1 MPAWLRAGSPEH
13 QLHGVECCYY
23 CHKREAEMGN
33 HGVLPGG
40 EKKRS
45 SPILVGSKQTNPK
58 PKDGKKKKR
67 TLPSLIT
74 PTQQRS
80 PFLPA
85 QPPPPTPGTSSA
97 LWHRSEGQG
106 SLMFPQ
112 TLAFSEMFLK
122 DEINKVA
129 FQSHCFIPVKTS
141 EA

>member
-1 MPAWLRAGSPEH
+1 
-13 QLHGVECCYY
+13 
-23 CHKREAEMGN
+23 MGN

-58 PKDGKKKKR
+58 PKDGKKKR